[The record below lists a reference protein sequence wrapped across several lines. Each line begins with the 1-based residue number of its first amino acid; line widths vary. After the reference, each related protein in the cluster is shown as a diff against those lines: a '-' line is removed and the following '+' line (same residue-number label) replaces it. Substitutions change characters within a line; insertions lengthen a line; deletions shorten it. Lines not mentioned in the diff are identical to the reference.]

1 MKRLRHA
8 PLRHAPLR
16 RALGLAALLAG
27 LSLAQAAFA
36 ETRALVLYDTSG
48 AWGRWGE
55 IYATFTANLAGHFG
69 GYDAEP
75 VGAYRSG
82 QIEAHTATLYIGSS
96 YGELLP
102 KAFLA
107 DAAATHKPLMWM
119 GYGVE
124 ALVGTAAQPGQY
136 GWTPLSEDMADP
148 VSAVEYKGAKFTR
161 RTEGNGG
168 LIIPAIHRPG
178 EVHVLA
184 TAIRAD
190 GRTAPWAIRSGNLY
204 FIGENP
210 FPYMT
215 ETDRYLVF
223 ADLMFDLLAPETPVR
238 HRALARIEDVGP
250 NSDPGE
256 LRAVADYMFSEHVPY
271 SVGVYD
277 TYRDPLHRQDGPRT
291 LTLAQAPALVAALK
305 YMQAHGATLI
315 MHGHTHQYEARPN
328 PYSAVSADDFEFFT
342 SHLSKAGFV
351 IYDGPP
357 PEDSAAWA
365 RGRLDAAFA
374 GWAAAGLGRPTI
386 FEFPHY
392 AASAADY
399 RVAAGLFAA
408 RYERSQYYGGVI
420 AGRPADTKTS
430 EGQFFPYAVRD
441 IYGQWVL
448 PENLGNHEPIGYN
461 HHPPRLPRDILDEA
475 RRNLVMHDGFASFYH
490 HPFLNIAMLKE
501 TVRGLKAEGYVFVT
515 PDSVLADP

>member
-1 MKRLRHA
+1 MKRLHHA
-8 PLRHAPLR
+8 LA
-16 RALGLAALLAG
+16 LAALLGA
-27 LSLAQAAFA
+27 LSFAQSSFA

-75 VGAYRSG
+75 VGAYRPG
-82 QIEAHTATLYIGSS
+82 QIEAHTATIYIGSS
-96 YGELLP
+96 YGEVLP

-107 DAAATHKPLMWM
+107 DAEATRKPLMWM

-124 ALVGTAAQPGQY
+124 ALVGTAAHPGRF

-148 VSAVEYKGAKFTR
+148 VTAVAYKGAKFSR

-168 LIIPAIHRPG
+168 LIIPAIHRPD
-178 EVHVLA
+178 EVRVLA

-204 FIGENP
+204 YIGENP
-210 FPYMT
+210 YPYMT

-223 ADLMFDLLAPETPVR
+223 ADLMFDLLAPDTPVR
-238 HRALARIEDVGP
+238 HRAMVRIEDVGP
-250 NSDPGE
+250 FSEPKE
-256 LRAVADYMFSEHVPY
+256 LRAVADYLFSEHVPF
-271 SVGVYD
+271 SVGVFD

-291 LTLAQAPALVAALK
+291 MTLAQAPALVAALK
-305 YMQAHGATLI
+305 YMQDRGATLI
-315 MHGHTHQYEARPN
+315 MHGHTHQYDSKPN
-328 PYSAVSADDFEFFT
+328 PYSGVSADDFEFFS
-342 SHLSKAGFV
+342 SHLSKDGFV
-351 IYDGPP
+351 MYDGPAP
-357 PEDSAAWA
+357 GDSEAWA

-374 GWAAAGLGRPTI
+374 GWAAVGLTKPTI

-392 AASAADY
+392 AGSAADY
-399 RVAAGLFAA
+399 RVAATMFKA
-408 RYERSQYYGGVI
+408 RYERAQYYGGVI
-420 AGRPADTKTS
+420 SGRPADVNTS
-430 EGQFFPYAVRD
+430 EGQFFPYPVKD

-448 PENLGNHEPIGYN
+448 PENLGNHEPVGYN

-501 TVRGLKAEGYVFVT
+501 TVKGLKAEGYTFVS

>member
-8 PLRHAPLR
+8 PLRR
-16 RALGLAALLAG
+16 VWGLAALLGA
-27 LSLAQAAFA
+27 LSLAQAACA

-55 IYATFTANLAGHFG
+55 IYATFTANLAGRFG

-75 VGAYRSG
+75 VGAYRPG
-82 QIEAHTATLYIGSS
+82 QIEAHTATIYIGSS
-96 YGELLP
+96 YGEVLP
-102 KAFLA
+102 KTFLA
-107 DAAATHKPLMWM
+107 DAEATHKPLMWM

-124 ALVGTAAQPGQY
+124 AMVGTPAHPGRY
-136 GWTPLSEDMADP
+136 GWTPQSEDMADP
-148 VSAVEYKGAKFTR
+148 VSAVAYKGARFTR
-161 RTEGNGG
+161 RTDGNGG
-168 LIIPAIHRPG
+168 LIIPTIRRPG
-178 EVHVLA
+178 EVQVLA
-184 TAIRAD
+184 TAHRVD

-223 ADLMFDLLAPETPVR
+223 ADLMFDLLAPDTPVR
-238 HRALARIEDVGP
+238 HRAMARIEDVGP

-256 LRAVADYMFSEHVPY
+256 LRAVADYMSSEHVPY
-271 SVGVYD
+271 TVGVYD

-315 MHGHTHQYEARPN
+315 MHGHTHQYQARPN

-351 IYDGPP
+351 IYDGPA
-357 PEDSAAWA
+357 PEDSEAWA

-374 GWAAAGLGRPTI
+374 GWAAAGLSKPTM

-399 RVAAGLFAA
+399 RVAAELFKA

-420 AGRPADTKTS
+420 AGRPADPKTS
-430 EGQFFPYAVRD
+430 EGQFFPYPVRD

-501 TVRGLKAEGYVFVT
+501 TVRGLKAEGYVFVS